1 MLEARD
7 HTRLTTK
14 GCTGVVVLLMV
25 TFSPHPAAAQPLFET
40 EHDWRITIGDGS
52 YGVRQ
57 VVQRPGDEFR
67 QTTIHFGSH
76 VYRTRLRAAEVA
88 AIAVGPM
95 ALAAAVAL
103 SRWRR
108 KTLRGRNS

>member
-1 MLEARD
+1 MD

-14 GCTGVVVLLMV
+14 GCAGLIVVLMV
-25 TFSPHPAAAQPLFET
+25 VLSPLPASAQPLFET

-57 VVQRPGDEFR
+57 VVQQPGEFR

-76 VYRTRLRAAEVA
+76 VYHTRLRAAEVA
-88 AIAVGPM
+88 ALAIGPLV
-95 ALAAAVAL
+95 LAAAVAL

-108 KTLRGRNS
+108 RDNKSEGG

>member
-1 MLEARD
+1 MSVACQRCVFL
-7 HTRLTTK
+7 L
-14 GCTGVVVLLMV
+14 VLLW
-25 TFSPHPAAAQPLFET
+25 PLPASAQPLFET

-52 YGVRQ
+52 YGLWQ
-57 VVQRPGDEFR
+57 VVQQPGEFR

-76 VYRTRLRAAEVA
+76 VYHTRLRAGEVA

-95 ALAAAVAL
+95 VLAAAVAL

-108 KTLRGRNS
+108 RPPHQGDS